1 MSKRNS
7 NNLYLEN
14 MIHKHYDNIL
24 FVVSE
29 LRILRYNSEYG
40 KVTEKN
46 NHIPMYGSI

>member
-1 MSKRNS
+1 
-7 NNLYLEN
+7 

-46 NHIPMYGSI
+46 NHIPMYGSIYKIILYYFVTFLR